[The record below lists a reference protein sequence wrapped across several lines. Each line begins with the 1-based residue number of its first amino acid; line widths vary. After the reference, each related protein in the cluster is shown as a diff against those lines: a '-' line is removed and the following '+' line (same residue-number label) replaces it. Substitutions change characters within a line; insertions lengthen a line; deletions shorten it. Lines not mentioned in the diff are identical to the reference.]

1 MAQGHNSQILHAS
14 LRNRNVHTKSRTRMT
29 KSVRMVAERATST
42 GTGTPRTQSKQ
53 WSQCRAEPQEKL
65 IDKVGG
71 RILPRRASRSIVYED
86 EHEKETSQSDGE
98 TVKNVMINE
107 GSSLLSTASNL
118 KSITKGIRLGENKYR
133 VTRTDDKRQS
143 A

>member
-1 MAQGHNSQILHAS
+1 M
-14 LRNRNVHTKSRTRMT
+14 
-29 KSVRMVAERATST
+29 
-42 GTGTPRTQSKQ
+42 
-53 WSQCRAEPQEKL
+53 
-65 IDKVGG
+65 
-71 RILPRRASRSIVYED
+71 YED